1 MKSHICYIYSNIII
15 YQKYDYIKMLYK
27 IILLLNMLNAEEYFL
42 KEYSKSSIK
51 YILYNETYPNYKS
64 QQKKIQ
70 KYKKKTKN

>member
-1 MKSHICYIYSNIII
+1 
-15 YQKYDYIKMLYK
+15 MLYK

-64 QQKKIQ
+64 QQKK
-70 KYKKKTKN
+70 KYKNIKKKQKIRNMSINKRYIY

>member
-1 MKSHICYIYSNIII
+1 
-15 YQKYDYIKMLYK
+15 MLYK